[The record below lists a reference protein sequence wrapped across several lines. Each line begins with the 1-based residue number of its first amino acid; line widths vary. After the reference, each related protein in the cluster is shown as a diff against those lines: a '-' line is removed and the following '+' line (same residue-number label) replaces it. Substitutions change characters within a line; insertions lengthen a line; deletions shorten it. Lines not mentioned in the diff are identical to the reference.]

1 VTLLERSRPA
11 GNGPANE
18 SLNDDATTI
27 TTTLTPDQ
35 RDKLAIERARRW
47 RRDIGRPACPH
58 LCTAIPC
65 GACLRSGRRTQAALR
80 AAEPVTP
87 RQPSAVRLTECELR
101 RQGNRLV
108 IRHAWAVAEVR
119 QVLAVECRP
128 AA

>member
-47 RRDIGRPACPH
+47 RRDIGRAACAH

-65 GACLRSGRRTQAALR
+65 FACVRGGRRTQVALR

-87 RQPSAVRLTECELR
+87 RQPSTFGLTECELR
-101 RQGNRLV
+101 REGNRLV
-108 IRHAWAVAEVR
+108 VTHRWPVAEVR
-119 QVLAVECRP
+119 EVLDIPVAT
-128 AA
+128 A